1 MSTELGTAEPVWFGI
16 LGQINVTKY
25 GQQVKIGGPHP
36 RAVLAMLALELNQ
49 VVSTERLVEAVWGDN
64 PPLTAHAAIQVHISQ
79 LRRALADCPRVR
91 IEFCRP
97 GYALY
102 APEEWVD
109 LFRFRRLVE
118 QAGAAG
124 DEQARRLLA
133 EAVGMW
139 RGRALSDVTTP
150 MIQNHVCP
158 ALEEERLLAI
168 EHEIEVGLRLGESRE
183 LVSRL
188 ARLTA
193 EQPLRERLTVLLM
206 IALWRCGRQA
216 DALAEYARMR
226 QRLVSELGVEPG
238 AELREVH
245 RQVLESDV
253 DAVDAVGTSVPSAAI
268 APVVPRQALPDVEVF
283 IGRDEPYRQLD
294 ALARDST
301 ARARTAVVVGQA
313 GVGKTALVT
322 HWAHRSTDQ
331 FPDGQLYVDLRGYA
345 EDAVAISPVDV
356 LGRLLRGLGM
366 PASELPHELDEAASA
381 YRSWLAGRRVLVVL
395 DNARDPEHVRA
406 LLPSSPGCLT
416 VVTSRDQ
423 MGGLVASNAVSVIE
437 LDVLDHACAMAL
449 LVSLLDDVRLR
460 HDVAATNELIELCAG
475 LPLALR
481 IAAAHLVANRALT
494 VRSMVQ
500 RLRADLL
507 ATLAIG
513 PNSATAVSAAFDISF
528 ATLTAPTQRVFSLL
542 GAVGCRDYSP
552 EAVAALAGGELAAA
566 RRCLAELVSAHLLE
580 LRWDDRYTFHDL
592 LWHYA
597 ADKSGSAVTK
607 AQRADA
613 VRRLV
618 SWYLHSAASAA
629 GQLGARH
636 PSVPLGVPEPGVT
649 PAVFPDRAAALR
661 WCDRERVNVVP
672 MVRAAAA
679 SDHPAAA
686 YQLASVLWGYFSL
699 RSAWTEWITTHEIGA
714 EVAATLGEARAEA
727 RMLANLAPAYN
738 ETGRWDDAVDRFE
751 RALRTLRGLGETTA
765 VARVVNNLGAL
776 HANRGHAELAAES
789 YREALE
795 LLDDDSGDDAF
806 RGQVLTNLA
815 QAYRLCGRLDEALD
829 ALRAAL
835 PLAFTANDDR
845 TVAVAAQAV
854 GEVYADRGSIRLAM
868 RWYERSLR
876 ILRQLGDRRNEAL
889 CYELIGNAYRDRD
902 EADEASHAWLQA
914 LAIFAELGDPATEKL
929 RAKIG
934 SVSALVPHSVA

>member
-1 MSTELGTAEPVWFGI
+1 
-16 LGQINVTKY
+16 
-25 GQQVKIGGPHP
+25 
-36 RAVLAMLALELNQ
+36 MLALELNQ

-118 QAGAAG
+118 QAGTAG
-124 DEQARRLLA
+124 DEDARRLLGA
-133 EAVGMW
+133 AVGMW

-150 MIQNHVCP
+150 MIQSQVCP

-168 EHEIEVGLRLGESRE
+168 EQEIEVGLRLGESRE

-206 IALWRCGRQA
+206 LALWRCGRQA

-226 QRLVSELGVEPG
+226 QRLVTELGVEPG
-238 AELREVH
+238 AELRAVH

-253 DAVDAVGTSVPSAAI
+253 DTVGTAMPTASV
-268 APVVPRQALPDVEVF
+268 APVVPRQSLPDVEVF

-294 ALARDST
+294 TLARDS
-301 ARARTAVVVGQA
+301 AVRAKTAVVVGQA

-322 HWAHRSTDQ
+322 HWAHRCTEQ

-345 EDAVAISPVDV
+345 EDGVAISPVDV

-366 PASELPHELDEAASA
+366 PAGELPHEPDEAASA
-381 YRSWLAGRRVLVVL
+381 YRSWLAGRRVLVIL

-437 LDVLDHACAMAL
+437 LDVLDHGCAMAL
-449 LVSLLDDVRLR
+449 LASLLDDVRLR
-460 HDVAATNELIELCAG
+460 QDITATNELIDLCAG

-481 IAAAHLVANRALT
+481 IAAAHLVANKALT
-494 VRSMVQ
+494 VRLMVH

-528 ATLTAPTQRVFSLL
+528 ATLSEPTKRVFSLL
-542 GAVGCRDYSP
+542 GSVGCRDYSP
-552 EAVAALAGGELAAA
+552 DAVAALAGDGPVSA
-566 RRCLAELVSAHLLE
+566 RKCLTELVSAHLLE

-597 ADKSGSAVTK
+597 ADKSRTAVSEPE
-607 AQRADA
+607 RAGA

-618 SWYLHSAASAA
+618 SWYLHSATSAA
-629 GQLGARH
+629 AQLGARH
-636 PSVPLGVPEPGVT
+636 PTVRPGAPEPGVT
-649 PAVFPDRAAALR
+649 VASFPDRDAALR
-661 WCDRERVNVVP
+661 WCDRERVNVIP
-672 MVRAAAA
+672 MVRAAADG
-679 SDHPAAA
+679 DHAETA
-686 YQLASVLWGYFSL
+686 YQLALVLWGYFSL
-699 RSAWTEWITTHEIGA
+699 RSAWTEWIATHEIGA
-714 EVAATLGEARAEA
+714 EVAAKLGDARAEA

-738 ETGRWDDAVDRFE
+738 ETGRWDDAVEKFE
-751 RALRTLRGLGETTA
+751 RALRTLRGLGETTS
-765 VARVVNNLGAL
+765 VARVVNNLGTL
-776 HANRGHAELAAES
+776 HANRGHAELAASS
-789 YREALE
+789 YRESLD
-795 LLDDDSGDDAF
+795 LLDEDRGHDAF

-815 QAYRLCGRLDEALD
+815 QAYRQCGRLDEALD

-835 PLAFTANDDR
+835 PLAFAASDDR

-854 GEVYADRGSIRLAM
+854 GEVYADRSSLRLAM

-889 CYELIGNAYRDRD
+889 CYELIGNAHRDRD
-902 EADEASHAWLQA
+902 EPDSAGQAWLQA

-934 SVSALVPHSVA
+934 SIAALVPARREPGRRVAPHSVA

>member
-1 MSTELGTAEPVWFGI
+1 MSTELGTAEPVWFGL
-16 LGQINVTKY
+16 LGQINVTTY
-25 GQQVKIGGPHP
+25 GRQLKIGGPHP
-36 RAVLAMLALELNQ
+36 RAVLAMLAMELNQ

-102 APEEWVD
+102 APEESVD
-109 LFRFRRLVE
+109 LYRFRHLVG
-118 QAGAAG
+118 QAGTAG
-124 DEQARRLLA
+124 EEDARRLLA
-133 EAVGMW
+133 EAVGLW

-150 MIQNHVCP
+150 MVQNQVCP
-158 ALEEERLLAI
+158 ALEEERLLAV
-168 EHEIEVGLRLGESRE
+168 EREIELGLRLGGSRE

-193 EQPLRERLTVLLM
+193 EQPLRERLTGLLM
-206 IALWRCGRQA
+206 LALWRCGRQA
-216 DALAEYARMR
+216 DALAEYVRMR

-238 AELREVH
+238 AELREIH
-245 RQVLESDV
+245 RQVLERDS
-253 DAVDAVGTSVPSAAI
+253 ADAVGGSVPAPAI
-268 APVVPRQALPDVEVF
+268 APVVPRQSLPDVEVF

-294 ALARDST
+294 TLARGS
-301 ARARTAVVVGQA
+301 AQRAKTAVVVGQA

-322 HWAHRSTDQ
+322 HWAHRCTEL

-345 EDAVAISPVDV
+345 DDGAAISPVDV

-366 PASELPHELDEAASA
+366 PAGELPHELDEAASA
-381 YRSWLAGRRVLVVL
+381 YRSWLAGRRVLVIL

-437 LDVLDHACAMAL
+437 LDVLDRPCAMAL
-449 LVSLLDDVRLR
+449 LASLLDDVRLR
-460 HDVAATNELIELCAG
+460 QDTAATNELIDLCAG

-481 IAAAHLVANRALT
+481 IAAAHLVANKALT
-494 VRSMVQ
+494 VRLMVA

-513 PNSATAVSAAFDISF
+513 ADSATAVAAAFDISF
-528 ATLTAPTQRVFSLL
+528 ATLSEPAQRLFSLL

-552 EAVAALAGGELAAA
+552 EAVAALAGAEPVEA
-566 RRCLAELVSAHLLE
+566 RRCLTELVSAHLLE

-597 ADKSGSAVTK
+597 ADKSATAVSGAHR
-607 AQRADA
+607 AQA

-629 GQLGARH
+629 AQLGARH
-636 PSVPLGVPEPGVT
+636 PSVQPGPPEPGVI
-649 PAVFPDRAAALR
+649 PARFPDREAALR
-661 WCDRERVNVVP
+661 WCDRERVNVIP
-672 MVRAAAA
+672 MARAAA
-679 SDHPAAA
+679 DGDQPVTA
-686 YQLASVLWGYFSL
+686 YQLALVLWGYFSL
-699 RSAWTEWITTHEIGA
+699 RSAWTEWIATHEIA
-714 EVAATLGEARAEA
+714 VEVAARLGDARAEA
-727 RMLANLAPAYN
+727 RVLANLAPAYN
-738 ETGRWDDAVDRFE
+738 ETGRWDEAVDRFE
-751 RALRTLRGLGETTA
+751 RALRTLRGLGETRS
-765 VARVVNNLGAL
+765 VARVVNNLGTL
-776 HANRGHAELAAES
+776 HANRGHAELAAQS
-789 YREALE
+789 YRESLE
-795 LLDDDSGDDAF
+795 LLESDHGDEAF

-815 QAYRLCGRLDEALD
+815 QSYRECGRLDDALD
-829 ALRAAL
+829 ALREAL
-835 PLAFTANDDR
+835 PLAFAASDDR

-854 GEVYADRGSIRLAM
+854 GEVYADRSSFRLAM

-889 CYELIGNAYRDRD
+889 CYELIGNAYRDRN
-902 EADEASHAWLQA
+902 EPDEASHAWLRA
-914 LAIFAELGDPATEKL
+914 LTIFAELGDPATEKL

-934 SVSALVPHSVA
+934 SVAALVPHSVA

>member
-1 MSTELGTAEPVWFGI
+1 
-16 LGQINVTKY
+16 
-25 GQQVKIGGPHP
+25 
-36 RAVLAMLALELNQ
+36 
-49 VVSTERLVEAVWGDN
+49 
-64 PPLTAHAAIQVHISQ
+64 
-79 LRRALADCPRVR
+79 
-91 IEFCRP
+91 
-97 GYALY
+97 
-102 APEEWVD
+102 
-109 LFRFRRLVE
+109 
-118 QAGAAG
+118 
-124 DEQARRLLA
+124 
-133 EAVGMW
+133 MW
-139 RGRALSDVTTP
+139 RGRALSDVTAP
-150 MIQNHVCP
+150 MIHNQLCP

-226 QRLVSELGVEPG
+226 QRLVTELGVEPG
-238 AELREVH
+238 AELREIH

-253 DAVDAVGTSVPSAAI
+253 DTVGTSVPSAAI
-268 APVVPRQALPDVEVF
+268 APVIPRQALPDVEVF

-294 ALARDST
+294 TLARESI

-322 HWAHRSTDQ
+322 HWAHRSTEQ

-345 EDAVAISPVDV
+345 EDGIAISPVDV

-366 PASELPHELDEAASA
+366 PASDLPHELDEAASA

-423 MGGLVASNAVSVIE
+423 MAGLVASNAVSVLE
-437 LDVLDHACAMAL
+437 LDVLDRPCAMAL
-449 LVSLLDDVRLR
+449 LASLLDDVRLR
-460 HDVAATNELIELCAG
+460 HDPAATNELIDLCAG

-494 VRSMVQ
+494 VRLMVQ

-513 PNSATAVSAAFDISF
+513 PNSATAVAAAFDISF
-528 ATLTAPTQRVFSLL
+528 ATLSTPTQRVFSLL

-552 EAVAALAGGELAAA
+552 EAVAALAGSELAAA
-566 RRCLAELVSAHLLE
+566 RRCLTELVSAHLLE

-597 ADKSGSAVTK
+597 ADKSGSAVPETE
-607 AQRADA
+607 RADA

-629 GQLGARH
+629 AQLGARH
-636 PSVPLGVPEPGVT
+636 PSVQLGQSEPGVV

-661 WCDRERVNVVP
+661 WLDRERVNVVP

-679 SDHPAAA
+679 GDQPGAA

-699 RSAWTEWITTHEIGA
+699 RSAWTEWITTYEIGV
-714 EVAATLGEARAEA
+714 EVAARCGDARAEA

-738 ETGRWDDAVDRFE
+738 ETGHWDEAVERFE
-751 RALRTLRGLGETTA
+751 RALRTLRGLGETRS
-765 VARVVNNLGAL
+765 VARVVNNLGTL

-789 YREALE
+789 YRESLE
-795 LLDDDSGDDAF
+795 LLDDDRGDDAF

-815 QAYRLCGRLDEALD
+815 QAYRQCGRLDDALD

-835 PLAFTANDDR
+835 PLAFAASDDR

-854 GEVYADRGSIRLAM
+854 GEVYADRSSFRLAM

-889 CYELIGNAYRDRD
+889 CYELIGNAYRDRN
-902 EADEASHAWLQA
+902 EPDEASHAWLRA
-914 LAIFAELGDPATEKL
+914 LTIFAELGDPATEKL

-934 SVSALVPHSVA
+934 SVAALVPHSVA

>member
-25 GQQVKIGGPHP
+25 GTQVKIGGPHP

-79 LRRALADCPRVR
+79 LRRALTDCPRVR

-109 LFRFRRLVE
+109 LFRFRHLVE
-118 QAGAAG
+118 LAGAAG

-150 MIQNHVCP
+150 MIQNQLCP

-226 QRLVSELGVEPG
+226 QRLVTELGVEPG
-238 AELREVH
+238 AELREIH
-245 RQVLESDV
+245 RQVLESD
-253 DAVDAVGTSVPSAAI
+253 VDAVGTSVPSAAI
-268 APVVPRQALPDVEVF
+268 APVIPRQALPDVEVF

-294 ALARDST
+294 TLARESA

-322 HWAHRSTDQ
+322 HWAHRSTEQ

-345 EDAVAISPVDV
+345 EDGVAISPVDV

-366 PASELPHELDEAASA
+366 PASDLPHGLDEAASA

-423 MGGLVASNAVSVIE
+423 MAGLVASNAVSVLE
-437 LDVLDHACAMAL
+437 LDVLDRACAMAL
-449 LVSLLDDVRLR
+449 LASLLDDVRLR
-460 HDVAATNELIELCAG
+460 QDPAATNELIDLCAG

-494 VRSMVQ
+494 VRLMVQ

-513 PNSATAVSAAFDISF
+513 PNSATAVAAAFDISF
-528 ATLTAPTQRVFSLL
+528 ATMSVPTQRVFSLL

-552 EAVAALAGGELAAA
+552 EAVAALAGSELAAA
-566 RRCLAELVSAHLLE
+566 RRCLTELVSAHLLE

-597 ADKSGSAVTK
+597 ADKSGSAVPE
-607 AQRADA
+607 AERAEA

-629 GQLGARH
+629 AQLGARH
-636 PSVPLGVPEPGVT
+636 PSVQLGQPEPGVG

-661 WCDRERVNVVP
+661 WLDRERVNVVP

-679 SDHPAAA
+679 GDHPGAA

-699 RSAWTEWITTHEIGA
+699 RSAWTEWITTYEIGV
-714 EVAATLGEARAEA
+714 EVAARCGDARAEA

-738 ETGRWDDAVDRFE
+738 ETGHWDEAVERFE
-751 RALRTLRGLGETTA
+751 RALRTLRGLGETRS
-765 VARVVNNLGAL
+765 VARVVNNLGTL

-789 YREALE
+789 YRESLE
-795 LLDDDSGDDAF
+795 LLDDDRGDDAF

-815 QAYRLCGRLDEALD
+815 QAYRQCGRLDDALD

-835 PLAFTANDDR
+835 PLAFAASDDR

-854 GEVYADRGSIRLAM
+854 GEVYADRGSVRLAM

-902 EADEASHAWLQA
+902 ESDEASHAWLQA
-914 LAIFAELGDPATEKL
+914 LTIFAELGDPATEKL

-934 SVSALVPHSVA
+934 SVSTLVPHSVA